1 MAGYAN
7 ARGVRVS
14 PASTVWLI
22 ARREI
27 DARLRTR
34 SFAISTAVAAVF
46 LIGLV
51 LMEST
56 LFATPERS
64 RIGLAGQAAGI
75 AAPLVAQAG
84 ARGVDVETATVAE
97 VAAGE
102 AMVAAGDLDV
112 LVSGAPAALRVVV
125 REALDDDLRK
135 VLNDLVQ
142 EQVLRA
148 ELAAVE
154 DLDPDRV
161 LSTVADATIDVHT
174 LSSPDPARGQ
184 RMAVALIVVAL
195 LYMALL
201 FYGTMVAQGVVEEKS
216 SRVVE
221 LLLATVRPW
230 QLLVGKVVGLGLV
243 GLAQFAAIGA
253 IGLVLALA
261 TDVLTIPAAG
271 IGTLVW
277 GLVWYLLGFL
287 FYATVFAAAGSL
299 VSRQEETQAVLLPI
313 TMVLVVAFVLGFG
326 LLTRSPTGSLTTV
339 LSLLPPLAPIMMP
352 GRIALSVAPLWQ
364 VGLAV
369 VLTVLSIACLA
380 WLGARIYS
388 RTALRIGPRITLR
401 EGLRG

>member
-1 MAGYAN
+1 M
-7 ARGVRVS
+7 S

-34 SFAISTAVAAVF
+34 SFAVSTAVAAAF

-51 LMEST
+51 LMQST
-56 LFATPERS
+56 LFADENRS
-64 RIGLAGQAAGI
+64 RVGLVGQAAAI
-75 AAPLVAQAG
+75 AEPLVEQAG
-84 ARGVDVETATVAE
+84 ARGLDVEAGTVGD

-102 AMVAAGDLDV
+102 AMVADGDLDV

-125 REALDDDLRK
+125 RDALDEDLRK
-135 VLNDLVQ
+135 VLNNLVQ
-142 EQVLRA
+142 DQVLRA

-161 LSTVADATIDVHT
+161 LSTVADATIDVHALT
-174 LSSPDPARGQ
+174 APDPARGQ
-184 RMAVALIVVAL
+184 RLAVAMVVVAL
-195 LYMALL
+195 LYLALL

-221 LLLATVRPW
+221 VLLATVRPW
-230 QLLVGKVVGLGLV
+230 QLLLGKVIGLGIV
-243 GLAQFAAIGA
+243 GMAQFAALGVV
-253 IGLVLALA
+253 GLVLALA
-261 TDVLTIPAAG
+261 TDVLTIPGAA
-271 IGTLVW
+271 IGTLLW

-326 LLTRSPTGSLTTV
+326 LLTRTPTGALTTA
-339 LSLLPPLAPIMMP
+339 LSLLPPLSPIMMP
-352 GRIALSVAPLWQ
+352 GRIALDAVPLWQ
-364 VGLAV
+364 VLLAV
-369 VLTVLSIACLA
+369 VLTSASVAALA
-380 WLGARIYS
+380 WLGARVYS
-388 RTALRIGPRITLR
+388 RAALRIGPRLR
-401 EGLRG
+401 LAEALR

>member
-1 MAGYAN
+1 MADRPPRDRRPAPDQVV
-7 ARGVRVS
+7 RGQHGRRRGLPDRPRAHAEHPVR
-14 PASTVWLI
+14 L
-22 ARREI
+22 
-27 DARLRTR
+27 
-34 SFAISTAVAAVF
+34 
-46 LIGLV
+46 
-51 LMEST
+51 
-56 LFATPERS
+56 PERS
-64 RIGLAGQAAGI
+64 RVGLAGQAAAI
-75 AAPLVAQAG
+75 ATPLVAQAG
-84 ARGVDVETATVAE
+84 ARGVAVETTTVAD
-97 VAAGE
+97 VATGE
-102 AMVAAGDLDV
+102 AMVAAEDLDV
-112 LVSGAPAALRVVV
+112 LVSGAPAELRVLV

-154 DLDPDRV
+154 DIDPDRV
-161 LSTVADATIDVHT
+161 LSTVADSTIDVHT
-174 LSSPDPARGQ
+174 LTSPDPARDQ
-184 RMAVALIVVAL
+184 RVAVALVVVAL

-221 LLLATVRPW
+221 LLLSTVRPW
-230 QLLVGKVVGLGLV
+230 QLLLGKVIGLGLV
-243 GLAQFAAIGA
+243 GLAQFTAIAA
-253 IGLVLALA
+253 IGLVLAVA

-271 IGTLVW
+271 IGTLLW
-277 GLVWYLLGFL
+277 GLLWYALGFL

-326 LLTRSPTGSLTTV
+326 LLTRDPSGGLTTV

-364 VGLAV
+364 IGLAV
-369 VLTVLSIACLA
+369 VLTCAAVGAMA

-388 RTALRIGPRITLR
+388 RAALRTGSRMTIREALR
-401 EGLRG
+401 